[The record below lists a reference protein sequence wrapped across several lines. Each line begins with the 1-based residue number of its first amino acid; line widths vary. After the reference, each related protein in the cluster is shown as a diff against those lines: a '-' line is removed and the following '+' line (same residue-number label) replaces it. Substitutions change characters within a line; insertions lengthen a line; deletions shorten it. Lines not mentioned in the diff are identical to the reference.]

1 MVILFLSGAPLAIAF
16 AFGSSI
22 IALYSMGMSFE
33 ALAQIF
39 FSSIN
44 SYPLL
49 ACPFFILAGNLILRS
64 GGMIPLSDFI
74 KATFG
79 RLPGGLAVAGIIFA
93 AFLGSIS
100 GSAAACLAIIG
111 TVMVPVFVENGYD
124 RPFASGLA
132 VTSAELGLL
141 IPPSLF
147 FIIFGA
153 LNRISIVDLFMGGVG
168 MGLLTAFLMCV
179 VAVMICKKRNYA
191 TMSKASWKEKQLG
204 FIKILPLILMPVL
217 VLGGIYGG
225 YFSPTQAASV
235 ACLYSLLIGFF
246 IYKELTWGKIMEAT
260 IDTVKISSMIYFLII
275 GADLMGRMFAYIEL
289 PQIITE
295 YVISLELGPLGFM
308 MMVNLVLLVMGFFFS
323 SLPMV
328 IIVLP
333 LFIPSVIS
341 LGIDPVFT
349 AFLLLQIPSSV
360 KSRRRW
366 VLSCGSQL
374 RSAGRKWGLL
384 QEKPGRFLGPGLS
397 QCSLPQYFRIS
408 SCFWSNFSGNRIDES
423 TNLWAGASKS

>member
-1 MVILFLSGAPLAIAF
+1 MVLMFLSGTPLAIAF

-22 IALYSMGMSFE
+22 IALFSMGMSLE

-64 GGMIPLSDFI
+64 GAMVPLSEFV

-79 RLPGGLAVAGIIFA
+79 TLPGGLAVAGIIFA

-111 TVMVPVFVENGYD
+111 TVMVPIFVEAGYD
-124 RPFASGLA
+124 RPFAAGLA

-168 MGLLTAFLMCV
+168 MGLLTAFFMCI
-179 VAVMICKKRNYA
+179 VAVIICKKRKYA
-191 TMSKASWKEKQLG
+191 TMAKTSWAVKKQA
-204 FIKILPLILMPVL
+204 FITVLPLIFMPVI

-225 YFSPTQAASV
+225 FFSPTQAASV
-235 ACLYSLLIGFF
+235 ATVYSLLIGLFV
-246 IYKELTWGKIMEAT
+246 YKELDFKGIMEASV
-260 IDTVKISSMIYFLII
+260 DTVKISSMIYFLII
-275 GADLMGRMFAYIEL
+275 GSDLMGRMFAYVEL
-289 PQIITE
+289 PQMITE
-295 YVISLELGPLGFM
+295 SVAAMELGPLGFLL
-308 MMVNLVLLVMGFFFS
+308 MVNAVLLVMGFFFS

-341 LGIDPVFT
+341 LGIDPVFYG
-349 AFLLLQIPSSV
+349 
-360 KSRRRW
+360 
-366 VLSCGSQL
+366 VLAVTNSLIGEITPPMGPQL
-374 RSAGRKWGLL
+374 WIAAPVCKEKMGLIAR
-384 QEKPGRFLGPGLS
+384 EAWPFLGAWVAAMITATFFPDIVMFLVRV
-397 QCSLPQYFRIS
+397 FR
-408 SCFWSNFSGNRIDES
+408 
-423 TNLWAGASKS
+423 